1 MIQDFFHI
9 FKTYF
14 NKKLQQPAFHNE
26 PGFNDIDKIEQLCA
40 DHVLHCRWS
49 LDALI
54 SHSYHGEKCSSPHLR
69 YYQQYSRHYITFHHT
84 VEDHILDVHVY
95 LCESDGHFH
104 AVLPSVFI
112 TPYSPY
118 SIFFVLRV
126 LFLKN
131 HSKMTVAQITEQF
144 QISVSTL
151 YRWIAKYKVIL
162 RIFQQLK
169 DRYQMH
175 LFIHMMYDHTDLC
188 AELYDITGEAL
199 FEQKR
204 KIGQLHHNTNS
215 YSSP

>member
-1 MIQDFFHI
+1 MNLVLTILTRSNSSVLI
-9 FKTYF
+9 MYF
-14 NKKLQQPAFHNE
+14 TVVGHWMLWSVILIMVKN
-26 PGFNDIDKIEQLCA
+26 
-40 DHVLHCRWS
+40 VL
-49 LDALI
+49 LPTFVI
-54 SHSYHGEKCSSPHLR
+54 TSSIPV
-69 YYQQYSRHYITFHHT
+69 ITLLFIIPWRIIYWMST
-84 VEDHILDVHVY
+84 FICVRV
-95 LCESDGHFH
+95 GHFH

-175 LFIHMMYDHTDLC
+175 LFIHMM
-188 AELYDITGEAL
+188 
-199 FEQKR
+199 
-204 KIGQLHHNTNS
+204 
-215 YSSP
+215 